1 MTTTVP
7 TPLAPVAAWPSL
19 REMAAPVAQQT
30 FHVLMEAFSLPG
42 TLRTLPADP
51 AAGPIPAAVA
61 PLRAL
66 ADLMTPVT
74 GLDPVG
80 AEAVEAIA
88 RLTGAPVV
96 GPEEARFALA
106 LGDPGDFTSLC
117 SGSHWSPEKGAML
130 VQRVGSLASVEAA
143 AAPGDW
149 RLTGPGVPQQAPR
162 LVRVTGL
169 PEAWL
174 THRRAL
180 VADYPAGVDCLLITD
195 EGELVALSRT
205 TVIEVI

>member
-1 MTTTVP
+1 TGLGHPRGALRRDPRRRVHGRRAPPRGDRAPGRAHPPHPRRGARRGMGAPGPHDRRIRGDPVTTTVP

-74 GLDPVG
+74 
-80 AEAVEAIA
+80 
-88 RLTGAPVV
+88 
-96 GPEEARFALA
+96 
-106 LGDPGDFTSLC
+106 
-117 SGSHWSPEKGAML
+117 
-130 VQRVGSLASVEAA
+130 
-143 AAPGDW
+143 
-149 RLTGPGVPQQAPR
+149 
-162 LVRVTGL
+162 
-169 PEAWL
+169 
-174 THRRAL
+174 
-180 VADYPAGVDCLLITD
+180 
-195 EGELVALSRT
+195 
-205 TVIEVI
+205 